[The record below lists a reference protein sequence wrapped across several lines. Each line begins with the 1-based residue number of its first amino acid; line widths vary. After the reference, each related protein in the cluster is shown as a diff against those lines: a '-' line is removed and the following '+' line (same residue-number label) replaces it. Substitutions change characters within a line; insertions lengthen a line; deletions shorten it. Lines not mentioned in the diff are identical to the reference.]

1 MDSKSQTS
9 NARKLEANSVECIH
23 CYAVLSLT
31 AYLASERR
39 ARAHLVSLADETDI
53 VEFVSAKLDLT
64 PLRIVSVH
72 C

>member
-39 ARAHLVSLADETDI
+39 AHLVSLADETDI